1 MLSAIKK
8 IFAFISLFLL
18 YFVVKEFIEL
28 YVLIS
33 SISPYGG
40 YAFLVFLVIS
50 VIYFVAVPL
59 FKIIKL
65 PAYPPPVT
73 GEKQV
78 DELLQSRLNHF
89 YRKDKGLRAKFEDKV
104 ISNREKY
111 ELIISDYS
119 AQTEK
124 LRKEYVNRVF
134 YSTAI
139 SQNGFLDA
147 LFLLFA
153 TINLIKDIFV
163 IYNGRMTFKDF
174 IRILKNIYYAV
185 LIASSEGVEYAA
197 DELLTKLLTD
207 TVKGVPFITKVTGS
221 FADGYVNAALV
232 TRISLITENYCTK
245 LYIKNEKDLFPG
257 IGKVIKINNAI
268 LFDIAKK
275 INQEISNSLKN
286 KILGE
291 NGSISLGNPVR
302 YIFSKV
308 YREDSPVTSQNEKTG
323 IFSGFLN
330 IISNFKK

>member
-8 IFAFISLFLL
+8 IFAFLSIFLL

-33 SISPYGG
+33 SVNTYAG
-40 YAFLVFLVIS
+40 YIFLVILLITT
-50 VIYFVAVPL
+50 IYFVLVPL
-59 FKIIKL
+59 FRIIKL
-65 PAYPPPVT
+65 PVYPPPVND
-73 GEKQV
+73 EKDV
-78 DELLQSRLNHF
+78 DELITTRLKHF
-89 YRKDKGLRAKFEDKV
+89 YKKDKNLDAKFNGKV
-104 ISNREKY
+104 ISDHEKY
-111 ELIISDYS
+111 DLIISNYS
-119 AQTEK
+119 AKTET

-147 LFLLFA
+147 LFVLFA

-163 IYNGRMTFKDF
+163 IYNGRMTVKDF

-207 TVKGVPFITKVTGS
+207 TVKGVPFVTKITGS

-232 TRISLITENYCTK
+232 TRISLITENYCAK

-257 IGKVIKINNAI
+257 IGRVIKINNAI
-268 LFDIAKK
+268 LIDIARK
-275 INQEISNSLKN
+275 INQELSNSIKN
-286 KILGE
+286 KIIGDT
-291 NGSISLGNPVR
+291 GGGIGNPVR

-308 YREDSPVTSQNEKTG
+308 YREDSPSASKNEKTG
-323 IFSGFLN
+323 ILSGFLN
-330 IISNFKK
+330 IFSNFKK